1 VHEQRDVRIIAVP
14 YDSGPAT
21 TFAGM
26 DHARA
31 GPQKIPEGR
40 PRRPLK
46 PLHYCVSYGRG
57 VESPFV
63 TGPEDRTATLTEASL
78 LLAVLFLGTNPVAVK
93 TAVAELP
100 SLPFVATRFT
110 VAGLLLLGLVALLD
124 TGGRP
129 NKRDLVS
136 MAGVGLVGV
145 GANNVAFTLGV
156 GMTAASTTA
165 LLYAAVPVWGILLGL
180 ALGFERPTLGGLS
193 GVCLAFVGVGVVVY
207 GGLGEGGTSLVGDL
221 LVVVATVCWGSYA
234 VLSLPLLRRHT
245 PLVVAAYTMLFG
257 GLGAVPLALPGL
269 VVVSVA
275 AGVGLALAIWN
286 PTEPDES
293 AAVLGIRQL
302 NELATVEYT
311 TQVLVTEEE
320 NAEIFRQPSPEFLTG
335 EQLLLVAV
343 GEVQAGVDLD
353 SLGPE
358 DVSVVGKTVTIDLP
372 EARILGSSLN
382 EDKTRLYDRDRAL
395 LKPRGNDELIEEAR
409 PGVRHPG

>member
-1 VHEQRDVRIIAVP
+1 MNVEPPDGCVP
-14 YDSGPAT
+14 NSP
-21 TFAGM
+21 
-26 DHARA
+26 
-31 GPQKIPEGR
+31 
-40 PRRPLK
+40 
-46 PLHYCVSYGRG
+46 G

-93 TAVAELP
+93 IAVAELP

-180 ALGFERPTLGGLS
+180 ALGLEKPTLRGLS

-221 LVVVATVCWGSYA
+221 LVVAATVCWGSYA

-269 VVVSVA
+269 VGGGWGGASGGAWWALAYSTLFVA
-275 AGVGLALAIWN
+275 AFGFWTWQRGVSRVGANRVLVYQYLITLVGVLAGVVFLGEGLTAN
-286 PTEPDES
+286 M
-293 AAVLGIRQL
+293 VLGG
-302 NELATVEYT
+302 AV
-311 TQVLVTEEE
+311 VLLGVY
-320 NAEIFRQPSPEFLTG
+320 
-335 EQLLLVAV
+335 VARS
-343 GEVQAGVDLD
+343 Q
-353 SLGPE
+353 
-358 DVSVVGKTVTIDLP
+358 
-372 EARILGSSLN
+372 
-382 EDKTRLYDRDRAL
+382 
-395 LKPRGNDELIEEAR
+395 
-409 PGVRHPG
+409 